1 MIRHIPCGTLSLR
14 VLGTI
19 NFSEGTLTG
28 LLISSLRYTP
38 LSTRFRRMAWISRTV
53 FVPEEEE
60 KEEENNEEAE
70 VEVEEGL
77 PPKRRERKFIAASSA
92 YELLKLFYI

>member
-1 MIRHIPCGTLSLR
+1 MGA
-14 VLGTI
+14 I
-19 NFSEGTLTG
+19 NYLGTLTG
-28 LLISSLRYTP
+28 ILISSLRYTP

-77 PPKRRERKFIAASSA
+77 PPKRKERKFIAASSA

>member
-1 MIRHIPCGTLSLR
+1 MIRNISCGTLSLR
-14 VLGTI
+14 VIGSI
-19 NFSEGTLTG
+19 NFLEGT
-28 LLISSLRYTP
+28 LLISSPRYTP

>member
-1 MIRHIPCGTLSLR
+1 
-14 VLGTI
+14 
-19 NFSEGTLTG
+19 
-28 LLISSLRYTP
+28 
-38 LSTRFRRMAWISRTV
+38 MAWISRTV

-77 PPKRRERKFIAASSA
+77 PPKRRERMFIAASSA
-92 YELLKLFYI
+92 YELLKLFYIWVFLNEPIFLNILISVTKTVLGMKMDTNLGELVEEKT

>member
-1 MIRHIPCGTLSLR
+1 MFRYITCGTLSLR
-14 VLGTI
+14 VLGAI
-19 NFSEGTLTG
+19 NFLVTFTNI
-28 LLISSLRYTP
+28 LISSLRYTP
-38 LSTRFRRMAWISRTV
+38 LFTQFRRMAWISRTV
-53 FVPEEEE
+53 FAAEEDE

-70 VEVEEGL
+70 VEVGEGL

>member
-1 MIRHIPCGTLSLR
+1 
-14 VLGTI
+14 
-19 NFSEGTLTG
+19 
-28 LLISSLRYTP
+28 
-38 LSTRFRRMAWISRTV
+38 MAWISRTV

-77 PPKRRERKFIAASSA
+77 PPKRKERKFIAASSA
-92 YELLKLFYI
+92 YELLKLFYIWVFLNEPIFLNILISVTKTRLGMKMDTNLG

>member
-1 MIRHIPCGTLSLR
+1 M
-14 VLGTI
+14 
-19 NFSEGTLTG
+19 
-28 LLISSLRYTP
+28 
-38 LSTRFRRMAWISRTV
+38 
-53 FVPEEEE
+53 PEEEE
-60 KEEENNEEAE
+60 KEEENNKEAE